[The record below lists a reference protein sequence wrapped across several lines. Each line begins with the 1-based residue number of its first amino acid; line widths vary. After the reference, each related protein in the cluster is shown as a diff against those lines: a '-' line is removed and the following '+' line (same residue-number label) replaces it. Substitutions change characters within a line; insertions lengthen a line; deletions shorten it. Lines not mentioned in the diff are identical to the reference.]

1 MKVEKI
7 LKGFSGS
14 QIFICSDGKK
24 KFVRK
29 QNNIHRNIKRINS
42 LKNLI
47 NLPKIYKI
55 TKDYYDMQ
63 YINGVSIEQ
72 YLIENNVENLL
83 NFILKTLEKLSK
95 DKFFLKNYSETYLN
109 FLDGINDD
117 EMVFS
122 KKNLFKKLPKELPKT
137 QYHGDFTLENMI
149 FKKKFFVIDCSEGI
163 FDSYIFD
170 YSKLR
175 QDIDVLWFLR
185 KSQNTNN
192 IIFLKLNFMKK
203 KLSKQLKYYNN
214 KYLLILMLL
223 RVYKY
228 TKEKSFEKYFL
239 LEKMNQIWKS

>member
-1 MKVEKI
+1 MKVEKV
-7 LKGFSGS
+7 LKGFSRS

-29 QNNIHRNIKRINS
+29 KYNIHRNIKRINS

-47 NLPKIYKI
+47 KFPKIYKI
-55 TKDYYDMQ
+55 TEDYYDME

-72 YLIENNVENLL
+72 YLIENNVENLVH
-83 NFILKTLEKLSK
+83 FILKTLKKLSK
-95 DKFFLKNYSETYLN
+95 NKYLIKNYSDTYLN
-109 FLDGINDD
+109 FLDGIKDN

-149 FKKKFFVIDCSEGI
+149 FKKQFFLLDCSEGV

-175 QDIDVLWFLR
+175 QDIDALWFLR
-185 KSQNTNN
+185 NTQNTNDT
-192 IIFLKLNFMKK
+192 IFLKLNFMKK
-203 KLSKQLKYYNN
+203 KLSNQLKYYNN

-228 TKEKSFEKYFL
+228 TKEKSFEKNFL
-239 LEKMNQIWKS
+239 LEKINKIWMS